1 MKKGNT
7 SKLEGVAFS
16 RFLNG
21 NGIWA
26 GELGGNQDR
35 APSNGWCPIQ
45 LYVLWV
51 TAGSDLCSALE
62 PALPWS
68 PGRTYSLLS
77 TGSKEHSPVASSG
90 IIFMLNFV
98 LVLRRNDT

>member
-1 MKKGNT
+1 M
-7 SKLEGVAFS
+7 
-16 RFLNG
+16 
-21 NGIWA
+21 WA
-26 GELGGNQDR
+26 GELGVNQDSPQQWLVSYPAACVVGHGR
-35 APSNGWCPIQ
+35 AQI
-45 LYVLWV
+45 
-51 TAGSDLCSALE
+51 SAVFWK

-77 TGSKEHSPVASSG
+77 TGSKEHSPVASSR